1 MSYTRSYSIRPIRI
15 RVKIIWNE
23 YEEIRDTT
31 SFYFFRSYTYEV
43 VLIQGR
49 INSYFYTSKIRIR
62 PFFTKYNVVFVLV
75 QSDSNDYNGVR
86 GQEEH
91 MVHPRGHLSR
101 ICILITQ
108 EYINFYSAPWSLED
122 SYGNMSKYIITK

>member
-1 MSYTRSYSIRPIRI
+1 MNTRR
-15 RVKIIWNE
+15 
-23 YEEIRDTT
+23 YEILIV
-31 SFYFFRSYTYEV
+31 FFQV
-43 VLIQGR
+43 VFIQGR

-108 EYINFYSAPWSLED
+108 EYINFYSAPWPLED
-122 SYGNMSKYIITK
+122 SYGNMSKYNITKR